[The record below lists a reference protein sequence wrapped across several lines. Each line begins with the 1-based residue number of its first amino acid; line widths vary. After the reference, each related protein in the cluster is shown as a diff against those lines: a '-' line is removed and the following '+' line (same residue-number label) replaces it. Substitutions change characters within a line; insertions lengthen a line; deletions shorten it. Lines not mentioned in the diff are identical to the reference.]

1 MYAPPSDDDRP
12 SGRHHSLKGVSR
24 GRSGTDASKKG
35 EKGSA
40 LRRKSSAASTRR
52 PVLGR
57 KKSPPSWGI
66 KKDLSLVDRI
76 AAFFV
81 ENQIRFSATILAAMH
96 GCHYLSPQLRPTTRK
111 LLEVCYYNP
120 ATGNYG
126 KGPDDVY
133 LVFYWIV
140 MFTFLRATAVDYI
153 FMPFARCGGIS
164 AKKDLVRFAEQA
176 WLLVYYS
183 VFWTLGMYLMYNSP
197 YWMDLAQM
205 WVDWPVRELGG
216 TFKWYYLVQYAFWL
230 QQIFVLNIEERRK
243 DYHQMFAHHIVT
255 CMLIFASYTYHMTR
269 VGNVI
274 LCVMDVV
281 DILLPLAKMLKY
293 LGYNAIC
300 DCAFGVF
307 LITWFVGRHVCYMRI
322 VHSSWVDA
330 LTHIREGWYAP
341 NATEPILYSEKPR
354 PSTSFLL
361 GQFLKPMG
369 TVVFTKEILGTFVI
383 LLLALQVLT
392 LMWFYMILR
401 VAWKVIKGGGADD
414 TRSDDEDDD
423 EEEEEEDIEFEGSN
437 PKAVETV
444 QMNGTSMSTAS
455 FPSVIMN
462 GGSHRHLSSQ
472 PLGGG

>member
-1 MYAPPSDDDRP
+1 
-12 SGRHHSLKGVSR
+12 
-24 GRSGTDASKKG
+24 
-35 EKGSA
+35 
-40 LRRKSSAASTRR
+40 
-52 PVLGR
+52 
-57 KKSPPSWGI
+57 
-66 KKDLSLVDRI
+66 
-76 AAFFV
+76 
-81 ENQIRFSATILAAMH
+81 
-96 GCHYLSPQLRPTTRK
+96 
-111 LLEVCYYNP
+111 
-120 ATGNYG
+120 
-126 KGPDDVY
+126 
-133 LVFYWIV
+133 
-140 MFTFLRATAVDYI
+140 
-153 FMPFARCGGIS
+153 
-164 AKKDLVRFAEQA
+164 
-176 WLLVYYS
+176 
-183 VFWTLGMYLMYNSP
+183 MYNSP

-307 LITWFVGRHVCYMRI
+307 LITWFIGRHVCYMRI

-330 LTHIREGWYAP
+330 LAHIREGWYAP
-341 NATEPILYSEKPR
+341 NATEPIQYSEKPR
-354 PSTSFLL
+354 PGTSFLV

-369 TVVFTKEILGTFVI
+369 TVVFMKEILGTFVV

-414 TRSDDEDDD
+414 TRSDDEGDDD
-423 EEEEEEDIEFEGSN
+423 EEEEEEEEDIEFEGPN
-437 PKAVETV
+437 PKAVESV
-444 QMNGTSMSTAS
+444 QMNGTAMATAS